1 VWTQALG
8 GIFFALISLVLFAGV
23 EVHMYRTGNNV
34 EIKLRLNEI
43 NRRSIALSTTS
54 SELANLAAQLDHLRQ
69 ANERISRLAVRMAH
83 SKRGRAIFYRATSGG
98 AVELE
103 FRFP

>member
-1 VWTQALG
+1 
-8 GIFFALISLVLFAGV
+8 
-23 EVHMYRTGNNV
+23 MYRTGNNV

-69 ANERISRLAVRMAH
+69 VNERISHLTIRTAR
-83 SKRGRAIFYRATSGG
+83 SKRREGDFPSRDLQGRSRTGIPFLLRDLAD
-98 AVELE
+98 EH
-103 FRFP
+103 

>member
-1 VWTQALG
+1 
-8 GIFFALISLVLFAGV
+8 
-23 EVHMYRTGNNV
+23 MYRTGNNA

-69 ANERISRLAVRMAH
+69 VNERISHLTIRTAR
-83 SKRGRAIFYRATSGG
+83 SKRREGDFPSRDLQGG
-98 AVELE
+98 SRTGIPFLLRDLADEH
-103 FRFP
+103 

>member
-1 VWTQALG
+1 
-8 GIFFALISLVLFAGV
+8 
-23 EVHMYRTGNNV
+23 MYRTGNNV

-69 ANERISRLAVRMAH
+69 VNERIGGSRAGIPFSLRNLADE
-83 SKRGRAIFYRATSGG
+83 Y
-98 AVELE
+98 
-103 FRFP
+103 

>member
-1 VWTQALG
+1 
-8 GIFFALISLVLFAGV
+8 
-23 EVHMYRTGNNV
+23 MYRTGNNV

-69 ANERISRLAVRMAH
+69 VNERISHLAIRMAH
-83 SKRGRAIFYRATSGG
+83 SKRRQGNYLSHEPQGY
-98 AVELE
+98 
-103 FRFP
+103 

>member
-1 VWTQALG
+1 
-8 GIFFALISLVLFAGV
+8 
-23 EVHMYRTGNNV
+23 MYRTGNNV

-69 ANERISRLAVRMAH
+69 VNERISHLAIRMAR
-83 SKRGRAIFYRATSGG
+83 SKRRESDFLSRELQVRSRAGIP
-98 AVELE
+98 
-103 FRFP
+103 FPLRDLADEY

>member
-1 VWTQALG
+1 
-8 GIFFALISLVLFAGV
+8 
-23 EVHMYRTGNNV
+23 MYRTGNNV

-69 ANERISRLAVRMAH
+69 VNERISHLAIRMAH
-83 SKRGRAIFYRATSGG
+83 SKRRQGNYLSREPQGSSRAGIPFLLRDRAD
-98 AVELE
+98 EY
-103 FRFP
+103 

>member
-1 VWTQALG
+1 
-8 GIFFALISLVLFAGV
+8 
-23 EVHMYRTGNNV
+23 MYRTGNNV

-69 ANERISRLAVRMAH
+69 ANERISHLTIRMAR
-83 SKRGRAIFYRATSGG
+83 SKRREGDFPSRDLQGGSRAGIP
-98 AVELE
+98 
-103 FRFP
+103 FPLGDLADEY

>member
-1 VWTQALG
+1 
-8 GIFFALISLVLFAGV
+8 
-23 EVHMYRTGNNV
+23 MYRTGNNV

-69 ANERISRLAVRMAH
+69 ANERVSHLAIRMTH
-83 SKRGRAIFYRATSGG
+83 SKRREGNHLSRELQGSSRAGISFSLGDVADEY
-98 AVELE
+98 
-103 FRFP
+103 

>member
-1 VWTQALG
+1 M
-8 GIFFALISLVLFAGV
+8 LVARV

-43 NRRSIALSTTS
+43 NRRSVALSTTS

-69 ANERISRLAVRMAH
+69 VNERISHLAVSMSH
-83 SKRGRAIFYRATSGG
+83 SKRREGDYLSRDLQRRSRLGIP
-98 AVELE
+98 
-103 FRFP
+103 FPLRDLADEY

>member
-1 VWTQALG
+1 
-8 GIFFALISLVLFAGV
+8 
-23 EVHMYRTGNNV
+23 MYRTGSNT

-69 ANERISRLAVRMAH
+69 VNERVSHLAIRVAR
-83 SKRGRAIFYRATSGG
+83 SKRREGDCLSRELPGSSRAGIS
-98 AVELE
+98 
-103 FRFP
+103 FPLRDLADEY